1 MKALALLSGGKDS
14 FLATQIAMEQGYDVV
29 AALTVIP
36 EEFSM
41 MFHYPNAA
49 KAEQVASLLGL
60 PWFTTC
66 ESKFKS
72 AVEKY
77 VEKGIQTVISGAI
90 ASEYQK
96 TRIERMC
103 TRLGISSFTPLWK
116 KDQKKILEE
125 LLLRGIK
132 AMIVSVSAEGF
143 DDNDLGRIINEN
155 YIAELESKNMKYGIN
170 LSGEGGEYETFV
182 LGCKG
187 CGDLEVKKYKKVWE
201 GSHGYFVIEELER
214 HLVSQE

>member
-1 MKALALLSGGKDS
+1 MAA
-14 FLATQIAMEQGYDVV
+14 QIAQEQGYSIE

-49 KAEQVASLLGL
+49 KAEQVASLLNI
-60 PWFTTC
+60 PWFTTS
-66 ESKFKS
+66 ESKFKF
-72 AVEKY
+72 AIENY
-77 VEKGIQTVISGAI
+77 AGKGIQAIISGAI

-96 TRIERMC
+96 TRIERLC
-103 TRLGISSFTPLWK
+103 TKLGIESYTPLWK
-116 KDQKKILEE
+116 KDQKAILDE
-125 LLLRGIK
+125 LLLREIR

-155 YIAELESKNMKYGIN
+155 YIEELESKNLRYGIN

-182 LGCKG
+182 LGCRG
-187 CGDLEVKKYKKVWE
+187 CRKLEVERSKKIWE
-201 GSHGYFVIEELER
+201 GSHGYYVIEELRETD
-214 HLVSQE
+214 

>member
-14 FLATQIAMEQGYDVV
+14 FLAAQIALEQGYEIE

-49 KAEQVASLLGL
+49 KAEQVAGLLGI
-60 PWFTTC
+60 PWYTTC
-66 ESKFKS
+66 ESKFKH
-72 AVEKY
+72 AIENY
-77 VEKGIQTVISGAI
+77 AGRGIEAVISGAI

-96 TRIERMC
+96 TRIERLC
-103 TRLGISSFTPLWK
+103 TKLGIESFTPLWR
-116 KDQKKILEE
+116 KDQKAILEE

-143 DDNDLGRIINEN
+143 DDDDLGKIINEN
-155 YIAELESKNMKYGIN
+155 YITELESKNLRYGIN

-182 LGCKG
+182 LGC
-187 CGDLEVKKYKKVWE
+187 CGGKQLEVTKSKKIWE
-201 GSHGYFVIEELER
+201 GSHGYFVIQELVE
-214 HLVSQE
+214 S

>member
-1 MKALALLSGGKDS
+1 MRALALLSGGKDS
-14 FLATQIAMEQGYDVV
+14 FMAAQIAKEQGFEIE

-49 KAEQVASLLGL
+49 KAEQVASLLEI
-60 PWFTTC
+60 PWFTTS
-66 ESKFKS
+66 ETKFKF
-72 AVEKY
+72 AIEQY
-77 VEKGIQTVISGAI
+77 AGMGIQAVISGAI

-96 TRIERMC
+96 TRIERLC
-103 TRLGISSFTPLWK
+103 TKLGLVSFTPLWRK
-116 KDQKKILEE
+116 NQKDILNEV
-125 LLLRGIK
+125 LLRGIRSI
-132 AMIVSVSAEGF
+132 IVSVSAEGF

-155 YIAELESKNMKYGIN
+155 YIEELESKNLKYGIN

-187 CGDLEVKKYKKVWE
+187 CKQLKVTKSKKVWE
-201 GSHGYFVIEELER
+201 GSHGYFVIEELE
-214 HLVSQE
+214 EEP